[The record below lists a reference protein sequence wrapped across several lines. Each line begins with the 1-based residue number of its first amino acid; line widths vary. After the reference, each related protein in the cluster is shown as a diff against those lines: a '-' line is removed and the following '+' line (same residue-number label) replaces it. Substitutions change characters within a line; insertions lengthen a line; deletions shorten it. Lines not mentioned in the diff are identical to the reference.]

1 MKRREFI
8 TAFGGAAAVLLLA
21 CSASVRAQVES
32 VDRSANGQPGKDIQ
46 VGVYVN
52 IRADCTLGPL
62 PTIRLSVPP
71 EHGNVTVRKAQFS
84 VTNYKQC
91 LAVQAP
97 AYVAIYRSQPNFFG
111 VDVLTLEVKY
121 PTRTEMQ
128 RISVTVGSSS
138 PGQRT

>member
-1 MKRREFI
+1 MRRRAFI
-8 TAFGGAAAVLLLA
+8 RVFGGAAAALLLA
-21 CSASVRAQVES
+21 CTASVRAQVES
-32 VDRSANGQPGKDIQ
+32 VDRSANGQPGNDIQ

-52 IRADCTLGPL
+52 IKADCSVGPL
-62 PTIRLSVPP
+62 PTIRLSAPP
-71 EHGNVTVRKAQFS
+71 QHGNVTVKKAQFS

-97 AYVAIYRSQPNFFG
+97 AYVAIYRSQPNYFG

-121 PTRTEMQ
+121 PTRTEIQ